1 MGKTFKDD
9 RNIGGRGFNKGTKR
23 SSREFVFWPENDDD
37 FDVAG
42 SKLERYLKRDK
53 DRKTK
58 QQEVEED

>member
-9 RNIGGRGFNKGTKR
+9 RNIGGRGFNKGNKR
-23 SSREFVFWPENDDD
+23 SSREFVFWSENDDD
-37 FDVAG
+37 FDVVG